1 MLKPALQL
9 RLGQQLT
16 MTPQLQQAIRLLQL
30 PVLELQAQI
39 REALETN
46 VMLESEEES
55 GSLETG
61 EPTLEP
67 QFESSAPSSDSREA
81 ASSEQ
86 SESTESEQSLD
97 VVEDQDW
104 SDSQSAG
111 PSETPWSGNDQSQDF
126 SDARGETLQEHL
138 TWQLEMSRLNERDMR
153 IGAAL
158 IDAINDDGYVIE
170 PLEEIARNLQP
181 EIVATIAEVERV
193 LKHVQAMDPAGV
205 GARSVSECIEL
216 QLRQLDAETPGRET
230 ALAIAASFLDQ
241 VAEQQYALLRR
252 QLRVTED
259 EMEFALVLV
268 RACQPRPGSSV
279 HSVPAEYIVPDVFVR
294 RTERGWAVEINP
306 ASLPRIRVNQSYAGL
321 IGRSADHAMLRTQ
334 LQEARWLI
342 RSLEIRNETLL
353 KVARCIVQRQSA
365 FLENG
370 DEYMQPMIL
379 KDVAEAVQM
388 HESTISRV
396 TTNKY
401 MHTHR
406 GVFEFRYF
414 FSSHVAASDGTEM
427 SSTAIRAKIRKLV
440 VAEDADKPLSDSRI
454 ADILSREGVL
464 VARRTVAK
472 YREALGIPPSSER
485 KRVSVR

>member
-46 VMLESEEES
+46 VMLESEDEAA
-55 GSLETG
+55 SLETA
-61 EPTLEP
+61 EPSLDQPT
-67 QFESSAPSSDSREA
+67 FESPPTAEAPEA
-81 ASSEQ
+81 PEPEKEVDLIDDPEWGDNQ
-86 SESTESEQSLD
+86 VT
-97 VVEDQDW
+97 
-104 SDSQSAG
+104 G
-111 PSETPWSGNDQSQDF
+111 PSESPWSGDEHSQDF
-126 SDARGETLQEHL
+126 SDSDGGETLQEHL
-138 TWQLEMSRLNERDMR
+138 TWQLEMSRLSERDMR
-153 IGAAL
+153 IGAAI

-170 PLEEIARNLQP
+170 PLDEIARNLQP
-181 EIVATIAEVERV
+181 EIVTNVEEVERV
-193 LKHVQAMDPAGV
+193 LQHVQAMDPAGV
-205 GARSVSECIEL
+205 AARSVSECIAL
-216 QLRQLDAETPGRET
+216 QLRQLDSATPGRET
-230 ALAIAASFLDQ
+230 ALAIAAHYLDQ
-241 VAEQQYALLRR
+241 VADQQYALLRR
-252 QLRVTED
+252 QLRVSEE
-259 EMEFALVLV
+259 EMEHALVLV

-279 HSVPAEYIVPDVFVR
+279 HSVPAEYIVPDVFIR

-306 ASLPRIRVNQSYAGL
+306 ASLPRIRVNQSYASL

-342 RSLEIRNETLL
+342 RSLEIRNDTLL

-427 SSTAIRAKIRKLV
+427 SSTAIRAKIRKLI
-440 VAEDADKPLSDSRI
+440 AQEDAEKPLSDSRI
-454 ADILSREGVL
+454 ADILSQEGVQ

-485 KRVSVR
+485 KRVPVR

>member
-46 VMLESEEES
+46 VMLESEDEA

-61 EPTLEP
+61 DTMVELQ
-67 QFESSAPSSDSREA
+67 QFELSSPPAQNPEVVEAIPETEPSQDQDWTESQITG
-81 ASSEQ
+81 Q
-86 SESTESEQSLD
+86 SES
-97 VVEDQDW
+97 
-104 SDSQSAG
+104 
-111 PSETPWSGNDQSQDF
+111 PWSGEDHSQDF
-126 SDARGETLQEHL
+126 SDASGETLQEHL
-138 TWQLEMSRLNERDMR
+138 TWQLEMARLNERDRR
-153 IGAAL
+153 IGAAI
-158 IDAINDDGYVIE
+158 IDAINDDGYIIE
-170 PLEEIARNLQP
+170 PLEEVARNLLP
-181 EIVATIAEVERV
+181 EVTASIEDLERV
-193 LKHVQAMDPAGV
+193 LLHIQTMDPAGV
-205 GARSVSECIEL
+205 GARSVSECIQL
-216 QLRQLDAETPGRET
+216 QLRQLDPDTPGRET
-230 ALAIAASFLDQ
+230 ALQIAAEFLDQ
-241 VAEQQYALLRR
+241 VAEHQYSLLRR
-252 QLRVTED
+252 QLRVSED
-259 EMEFALVLV
+259 ELEHALVLV

-294 RTERGWAVEINP
+294 RTERGDWAVDINP
-306 ASLPRIRVNQSYAGL
+306 ASLPRIRVNQGYASL
-321 IGRSADHAMLRTQ
+321 IGRSSDHAMLRTQ

-379 KDVAEAVQM
+379 KDVAEAVEM

-440 VAEDADKPLSDSRI
+440 AAEDPDKPLSDSRI
-454 ADILSREGVL
+454 AEILSQEGVQ

-472 YREALGIPPSSER
+472 YREAIGIPPSSDR

>member
-46 VMLESEEES
+46 VMLESEDEA

-61 EPTLEP
+61 DATLEP
-67 QFESSAPSSDSREA
+67 QFETPSAS
-81 ASSEQ
+81 
-86 SESTESEQSLD
+86 SESTETADREQEVDLID
-97 VVEDQDW
+97 DPDW
-104 SDSQSAG
+104 GDAQVTG
-111 PSETPWSGNDQSQDF
+111 PSESPWSGDGGDDSQDF
-126 SDARGETLQEHL
+126 SAARGETLQEHL
-138 TWQLEMSRLNERDMR
+138 TWQLEMSRLGDRDMR
-153 IGAAL
+153 IGAAI

-170 PLEEIARNLQP
+170 PLDEIARNLQP
-181 EIVATIAEVERV
+181 EILASVEEVERV
-193 LKHVQAMDPAGV
+193 LRHVQQMDPAGV
-205 GARSVSECIEL
+205 GARSVGECIEL
-216 QLRQLDAETPGRET
+216 QLRQLDPDTLGRDT
-230 ALAIAASFLDQ
+230 ALVIAANYLDE
-241 VAEQQYALLRR
+241 VADQQYSLLRR
-252 QLRVTED
+252 QLRVTEE
-259 EMEFALVLV
+259 EMEHALVLV

-342 RSLEIRNETLL
+342 RSLEIRNDTLL

-440 VAEDADKPLSDSRI
+440 AQEEADKPLSDSRI
-454 ADILSREGVL
+454 ADILSQEGVQ

-485 KRVSVR
+485 KRVPVR

>member
-9 RLGQQLT
+9 KLGQQLT

-46 VMLESEEES
+46 VMLESEDEP

-61 EPTLEP
+61 DATLDS
-67 QFESSAPSSDSREA
+67 QFEAAPNEA
-81 ASSEQ
+81 ASEPIEAADREQ
-86 SESTESEQSLD
+86 EVDLID
-97 VVEDQDW
+97 DPDW
-104 SDSQSAG
+104 NDNQTG
-111 PSETPWSGNDQSQDF
+111 PSETPWSGDDIPQDF
-126 SDARGETLQEHL
+126 TDSSGETLQEHL
-138 TWQLEMSRLNERDMR
+138 MWQLEMSRLNEREMR
-153 IGAAL
+153 IGAAI

-170 PLEEIARNLQP
+170 PLDEIARNLQP
-181 EIVATIAEVERV
+181 EIVASVEEVEQV
-193 LKHVQAMDPAGV
+193 LRHVQAMDPAGV
-205 GARSVSECIEL
+205 GARSVSECIQL
-216 QLRQLDAETPGRET
+216 QLRQLDATTHGRDT
-230 ALAIAASFLDQ
+230 ALTIAANYLDQ
-241 VAEQQYALLRR
+241 VAEQQYAVLRR
-252 QLRVTED
+252 QLRVSD
-259 EMEFALVLV
+259 EELEHALALV

-294 RTERGWAVEINP
+294 RTERGWSVEINP

-365 FLENG
+365 FLEHG

-440 VAEDADKPLSDSRI
+440 AAEDPEKPLSDSRI
-454 ADILSREGVL
+454 AEILSQEGVQ

-485 KRVSVR
+485 KRVPVR

>member
-46 VMLESEEES
+46 VMLESEDEA

-61 EPTLEP
+61 DTVVEP
-67 QFESSAPSSDSREA
+67 QFEAAASAPAESTETADREQ
-81 ASSEQ
+81 EVDTVDDPDWGDQVTGQ
-86 SESTESEQSLD
+86 SES
-97 VVEDQDW
+97 
-104 SDSQSAG
+104 
-111 PSETPWSGNDQSQDF
+111 PWSGEDHSQDF
-126 SDARGETLQEHL
+126 SDTSGETLQEHL
-138 TWQLEMSRLNERDMR
+138 TWQLEMSRLDERDMR
-153 IGAAL
+153 IGAAI

-170 PLEEIARNLQP
+170 PLEEITRNLQP
-181 EIVATIAEVERV
+181 EIVATPAEIERV
-193 LKHVQAMDPAGV
+193 LRHVQAMDPAGV

-216 QLRQLDAETPGRET
+216 QLRQLDPSTPGRET
-230 ALAIAASFLDQ
+230 ALVIAASYLDQ
-241 VAEQQYALLRR
+241 VADHQYSTLRR
-252 QLRVTED
+252 QLRVSED
-259 EMEFALVLV
+259 ELEHALVLV

-321 IGRSADHAMLRTQ
+321 IGRSSDHAMLRTQ

-365 FLENG
+365 FLEHG
-370 DEYMQPMIL
+370 DESMQPMIL
-379 KDVAEAVQM
+379 KDVAEAVEM

-440 VAEDADKPLSDSRI
+440 AQEDPDKPLSDSRI
-454 ADILSREGVL
+454 ADILSQEGVQ

-472 YREALGIPPSSER
+472 YREALGIAPSSDR
-485 KRVSVR
+485 KRVAVR

>member
-1 MLKPALQL
+1 MLKPSLQL
-9 RLGQQLT
+9 KLGQQLT

-30 PVLELQAQI
+30 PVLELQAQV

-46 VMLESEEES
+46 VMLEAEDES

-61 EPTLEP
+61 ETAVEP
-67 QFESSAPSSDSREA
+67 QFESTA
-81 ASSEQ
+81 ASSSE
-86 SESTESEQSLD
+86 ESTESSERE
-97 VVEDQDW
+97 VEVDQVEEQDW

-111 PSETPWSGNDQSQDF
+111 PSESPWSGDDEHSQDF

-138 TWQLEMSRLNERDMR
+138 TWQLEMSRLDERDQR
-153 IGAAL
+153 IGAAI
-158 IDAINDDGYVIE
+158 IDAINDDGYLIE
-170 PLEEIARNLQP
+170 PLDEIARNLQP
-181 EIVATIAEVERV
+181 ELTVPATEVERV
-193 LKHVQAMDPAGV
+193 LQHVQAMDPAGV
-205 GARSVSECIEL
+205 GARSVGECIEL
-216 QLRQLDAETPGRET
+216 QLRQLDPDTPGRET
-230 ALAIAASFLDQ
+230 ALAIAAGYLDQ
-241 VAEQQYALLRR
+241 LAEQQYAQLRR
-252 QLRVTED
+252 QLRVSEE
-259 EMEFALVLV
+259 EMDHALVLV

-306 ASLPRIRVNQSYAGL
+306 ASLPRIRA
-321 IGRSADHAMLRTQ
+321 ADHAMLRTQ

-365 FLENG
+365 FLQNG

-379 KDVAEAVQM
+379 KDVAEAVEM

-401 MHTHR
+401 MHTPR

-414 FSSHVAASDGTEM
+414 FSSHVANSDGTEM

-440 VAEDADKPLSDSRI
+440 AQEEPDKPLSDSRI
-454 ADILSREGVL
+454 ADILSQEGVL

-485 KRVSVR
+485 KRVPVR